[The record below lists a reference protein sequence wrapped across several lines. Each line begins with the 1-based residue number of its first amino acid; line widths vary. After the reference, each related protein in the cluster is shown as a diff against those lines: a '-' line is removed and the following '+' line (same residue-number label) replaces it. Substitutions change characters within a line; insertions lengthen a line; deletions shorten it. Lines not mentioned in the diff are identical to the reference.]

1 MLSFNFNCCSLD
13 ATCDDGSLGRL
24 VNDQNKKANCVM
36 ELVEVDNSG
45 TALTCVCLLWKTY
58 MPAANSDTI
67 MCKQVKISSSLKLV
81 AGGKLWYIALKL
93 FL

>member
-45 TALTCVCLLWKTY
+45 TALICVCLFWKTY
-58 MPAANSDTI
+58 MLAANSDTMRKAI
-67 MCKQVKISSSLKLV
+67 TTGVNRL
-81 AGGKLWYIALKL
+81 
-93 FL
+93 